1 MALSRREGY
10 DFAEARKNLYATRLP
25 EHVPTP
31 DEQEDRELNAIADS
45 RQGQPEIEVDLDAL

>member
-1 MALSRREGY
+1 MRKEY
-10 DFAEARKNLYATRLP
+10 DFAKAGKNPYATRLP

-45 RQGQPEIEVDLDAL
+45 RKDQPEIEVDLDDL